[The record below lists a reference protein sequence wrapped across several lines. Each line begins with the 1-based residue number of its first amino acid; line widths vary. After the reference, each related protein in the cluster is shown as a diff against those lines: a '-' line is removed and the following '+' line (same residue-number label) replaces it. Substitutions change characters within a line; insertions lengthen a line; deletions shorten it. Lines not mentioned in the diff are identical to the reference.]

1 MRLSITQIGNFRAKP
16 GENGKILFS
25 MLVMCQTKPKNLL
38 SLGNVEKIYTKTNSR
53 LTKRLVRML
62 MSSTIKFLRL
72 PMIRLVN
79 WAHFI
84 ATTNLMRT
92 LLRLIKFHQ
101 TISWHFFTVKAC
113 QLEFT
118 VICQILSSFSK
129 TMRLICKISNLW
141 FRIMRICKLT
151 KITKLQVLL
160 WLNRMAKDR
169 VN

>member
-25 MLVMCQTKPKNLL
+25 TLVICQTKPKSLL

-72 PMIRLVN
+72 PMIQLVN
-79 WAHFI
+79 WARFT
-84 ATTNLMRT
+84 ATINLMKT
-92 LLRLIKFHQ
+92 LLRLIKFRQ
-101 TISWHFFTVKAC
+101 TISWHCFTVKAC
-113 QLEFT
+113 LLVFT
-118 VICQILSSFSK
+118 VICQILSSFSR

-151 KITKLQVLL
+151 KITKLQALS
-160 WLNRMAKDR
+160 WLNRMARDKA
-169 VN
+169 N